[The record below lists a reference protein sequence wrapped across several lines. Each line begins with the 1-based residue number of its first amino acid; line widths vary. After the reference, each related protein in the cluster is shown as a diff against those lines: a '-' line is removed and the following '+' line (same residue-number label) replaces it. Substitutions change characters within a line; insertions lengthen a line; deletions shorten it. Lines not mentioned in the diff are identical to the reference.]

1 METIKS
7 ALENIIIFIT
17 KVTVMKNKSTIL
29 IVIAAIVLG
38 FGIYGSTSF
47 IGSKEVKGPTEKE
60 EKEVV
65 TEPVTTAAE
74 GVGEE
79 ENGESEVET
88 ASAVK
93 TEFPLEMA
101 EEEIQNTI
109 HAMSHSKVYAV
120 EKWTHLEPNQER
132 IDRLLDVIESNQDGL
147 NESDLYMEILKRWQ
161 AGDFSQAVSDHN
173 EIWKLQGGTIGEAT
187 RLLSK
192 EEEGEYRKTNFE

>member
-79 ENGESEVET
+79 ENGESEVEI

-109 HAMSHSKVYAV
+109 HAMSILKFTQ
-120 EKWTHLEPNQER
+120 WRNGL
-132 IDRLLDVIESNQDGL
+132 ISNQTKKELIDYWMSL
-147 NESDLYMEILKRWQ
+147 NPIRM
-161 AGDFSQAVSDHN
+161 V
-173 EIWKLQGGTIGEAT
+173 
-187 RLLSK
+187 
-192 EEEGEYRKTNFE
+192 